1 MSEQK
6 KDNKGEANK
15 KEKSEKKEEEEVV
28 VVGHGAAKAL
38 A

>member
-1 MSEQK
+1 MSEQE